1 MVSPKLTRGWNTVY
15 AWSAAPR
22 QKQPPRLRLRPER
35 RDQNGRVTHAALW
48 FIFDAGRQF
57 GTGCG
62 PGERDRAEKA
72 LADYIGRKHTE
83 AATSGPRPTHQIPVA
98 DVLAHYARN
107 RMNDHAEPKRTAH
120 ALRRHGA
127 FFAKC
132 TLADING
139 PRCREYAAAQNTDTT
154 ARRDLEHLRAAI
166 NYHRHEG
173 LHDRIVSV
181 VMPDK
186 RPPRER
192 WLTRSEAARLI
203 WAAYRHKRD
212 PKEGGF
218 GLFSR
223 RHIARFILVALYTGS
238 RAQAIAQAALQKE
251 PGRAYL
257 DLDRGIFYR
266 RPEGQ
271 KETSKRRPPVRV
283 PDELLPHLKRWKRN
297 GARYVVEWQGQPV
310 KWINTVFAAA
320 VKEAGLEGTVRKT
333 P

>member
-1 MVSPKLTRGWNTVY
+1 MAS
-15 AWSAAPR
+15 
-22 QKQPPRLRLRPER
+22 
-35 RDQNGRVTHAALW
+35 D
-48 FIFDAGRQF
+48 D
-57 GTGCG
+57 
-62 PGERDRAEKA
+62 
-72 LADYIGRKHTE
+72 
-83 AATSGPRPTHQIPVA
+83 
-98 DVLAHYARN
+98 
-107 RMNDHAEPKRTAH
+107 
-120 ALRRHGA
+120 
-127 FFAKC
+127 
-132 TLADING
+132 
-139 PRCREYAAAQNTDTT
+139 
-154 ARRDLEHLRAAI
+154 
-166 NYHRHEG
+166 G
-173 LHDRIVSV
+173 LD
-181 VMPDK
+181 DK
-186 RPPRER
+186 RR

-283 PDELLPHLKRWKRN
+283 PDELLPHLKRWNRN